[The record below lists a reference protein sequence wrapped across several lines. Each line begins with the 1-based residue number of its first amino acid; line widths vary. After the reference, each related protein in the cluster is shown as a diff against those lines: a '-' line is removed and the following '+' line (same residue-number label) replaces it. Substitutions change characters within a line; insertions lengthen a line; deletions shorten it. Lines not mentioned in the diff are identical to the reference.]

1 LFSDFFYLYRYLYL
15 HLIVR
20 CCSMKILYVASEVT
34 PFARTGGLADVAG
47 SLPKAM
53 KKLGHDVRIIM
64 PLYKSLEKTEFA
76 VKKGRKSV
84 EVVVA
89 GSVQKGLLRQTYLDD
104 VPVYFLE
111 NREYFHRDYLY
122 GPPEGAYPDNAR
134 RFGFFCRGVL
144 QLLKRMDFRPDV
156 IHCNDWQTALIP
168 ILLKH
173 ELRDDL
179 FFTKTASI
187 YTIHNLAYQ
196 GLFEKDALA
205 EMGLDA
211 AYFTIERLEYYGR
224 VNLMKGA
231 ILSADVVNTVSETYC
246 REIQTAELGCGL
258 DGVLQKR
265 RAELHGVINGIDYVE
280 WDPTSDRALLKNYSA
295 RGADKKWLQ
304 KAMGLEQNA
313 DIPLL
318 GMVTRLTEQKGIDL
332 LVGLLPELRRANVQ
346 LVMLGTGD
354 AKYIELLRAVKG
366 EGARNIVINLGF
378 DATLARQIYAGSD
391 IFLMPSHYE
400 PCGLG
405 QLIAFRYGAVPVVRQ
420 VGGLA
425 DTVIDRND
433 PAREPNGF
441 TFDEYSPAAFGAA
454 IMRAIDAWHDRKG
467 WTKLIKSGM
476 RHDFSWRSSAE
487 KYAELYRLGLA
498 KKWS

>member
-1 LFSDFFYLYRYLYL
+1 
-15 HLIVR
+15 
-20 CCSMKILYVASEVT
+20 MKILYVASEVT
-34 PFARTGGLADVAG
+34 PFAKTGGLADVAG
-47 SLPKAM
+47 SLPKAL
-53 KKLGHDVRIIM
+53 KKLGHDVRVIL
-64 PLYKSLEKTEFA
+64 PLYKSLGKTAFA

-89 GSVQKGLLRQTYLDD
+89 GSVQKGLLRHTYLDG
-104 VPVYFLE
+104 VPFYFLE

-168 ILLKH
+168 TLLKH
-173 ELRDDL
+173 ELWADP
-179 FFTKTASI
+179 FFTRTASI

-211 AYFTIERLEYYGR
+211 PYFTIERLEYYGR

-231 ILSADVVNTVSETYC
+231 ILSADMVNTVSETYC
-246 REIQTAELGCGL
+246 REIQTPELGYGL
-258 DGVLQKR
+258 DGVLHER
-265 RAELHGVINGIDYVE
+265 RADLHGIINGIDYDE
-280 WDPTSDRALLKNYSA
+280 WDPTRDRLLLKNYSA
-295 RGADKKWLQ
+295 TGLAGKAADKKGLQ

-332 LVGLLPELRRANVQ
+332 LVGLLPELRRENLQ
-346 LVMLGTGD
+346 LVLLGTGD
-354 AKYIELLRAVKG
+354 ARYIELLRAVRA
-366 EGARNIVINLGF
+366 EGAGNIAINLDF

-405 QLIAFRYGAVPVVRQ
+405 QLIALRYGAVPVVRR

-425 DTVIDRND
+425 DTVIDPHD
-433 PAREPNGF
+433 SSREPNGF
-441 TFDEYSPAAFGAA
+441 TFDEYSSAAFGIA
-454 IMRAIDAWHDRKG
+454 IRRAIDAWHDRKG
-467 WTKLIKSGM
+467 WTKLIRSGM
-476 RHDFSWRSSAE
+476 RHDFSWRRSAE

>member
-1 LFSDFFYLYRYLYL
+1 
-15 HLIVR
+15 
-20 CCSMKILYVASEVT
+20 MKILFVASEVT
-34 PFARTGGLADVAG
+34 PFAKTGGLADVAG

-53 KKLGHDVRIIM
+53 KKLGHDVRIIL

-89 GSVQKGLLRQTYLDD
+89 GSVQKGLLRQTYLDG

-111 NREYFHRDYLY
+111 NREYFNRDYLY

-187 YTIHNLAYQ
+187 FTIHNLAYQ
-196 GLFEKDALA
+196 GLFDRSALA
-205 EMGLDA
+205 EMGLDD

-231 ILSADVVNTVSETYC
+231 ILGADIINTVSESYC
-246 REIQTAELGCGL
+246 REIQTPELGYGL
-258 DGVLQKR
+258 DGVLHER
-265 RAELHGVINGIDYVE
+265 REALHGIINGIDYDE

-295 RGADKKWLQ
+295 TGLAGKAANKKGLQ

-318 GMVTRLTEQKGIDL
+318 GMVTRLTEQKGLDL
-332 LVGLLPELRRANVQ
+332 LVGLMPELSRENLQ
-346 LVMLGTGD
+346 LVLLGTGD
-354 AKYIELLRAVKG
+354 ARYIELLRAVKA
-366 EGARNIVINLGF
+366 EGAGNIVINLDF

-405 QLIAFRYGAVPVVRQ
+405 QLIALRYGAVPVVRR

-425 DTVIDRND
+425 DTVIDPRD

-441 TFDEYSPAAFGAA
+441 TFDEYSPAAFGVA

-467 WTKLIKSGM
+467 WTKLIRSGM
-476 RHDFSWRSSAE
+476 RHDFSWLRSAE

>member
-1 LFSDFFYLYRYLYL
+1 
-15 HLIVR
+15 
-20 CCSMKILYVASEVT
+20 MKILYVASEVT
-34 PFARTGGLADVAG
+34 PFAKTGGLADVAG

-53 KKLGHDVRIIM
+53 KKLGHDVRVIM

-89 GSVQKGLLRQTYLDD
+89 GSVQKGLLRQTYLDE

-168 ILLKH
+168 ILMKH
-173 ELRDDL
+173 ELRNDP

-187 YTIHNLAYQ
+187 FTIHNLAYQ
-196 GLFEKDALA
+196 GLFDRPALA

-224 VNLMKGA
+224 VNLLKGA
-231 ILSADVVNTVSETYC
+231 ILSADMVNTVSETYC
-246 REIQTAELGCGL
+246 REIQTAELGYGL
-258 DGVLQKR
+258 DGVLYER
-265 RAELHGVINGIDYVE
+265 RENLHGIINGIDYDE
-280 WDPTSDRALLKNYSA
+280 WDPISDRALLKNYSA
-295 RGADKKWLQ
+295 TGLAGKAADKKGLQ
-304 KAMGLEQNA
+304 KVMGLEQNA

-318 GMVTRLTEQKGIDL
+318 GMVTRLTEQKGLDL
-332 LVGLLPELRRANVQ
+332 LVGLLPELRRENLQ
-346 LVMLGTGD
+346 LVLLGTGD
-354 AKYIELLRAVKG
+354 ARYMELLRAVKAQ
-366 EGARNIVINLGF
+366 GARNIAITLDF

-405 QLIAFRYGAVPVVRQ
+405 QLIALRYGAVPVVRR

-425 DTVIDRND
+425 DTVIDPSD

-441 TFDEYSPAAFGAA
+441 AFDEYSPTAFGAA
-454 IMRAIDAWHDRKG
+454 IMRAIEAWHDRKG
-467 WTKLIKSGM
+467 WTKLIRSGM
-476 RHDFSWRSSAE
+476 RYDFSWRRSAE
-487 KYAELYRLGLA
+487 KYAELYRLGLS